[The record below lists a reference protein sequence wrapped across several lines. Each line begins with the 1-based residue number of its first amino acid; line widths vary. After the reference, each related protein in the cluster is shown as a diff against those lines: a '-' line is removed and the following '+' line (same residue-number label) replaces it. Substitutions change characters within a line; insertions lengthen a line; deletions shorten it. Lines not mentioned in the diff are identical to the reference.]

1 MAVDKMSAK
10 DILMRAVECDQ
21 VGRILE
27 AQDLY
32 EEGQRLVMQLVAHQ
46 RDESKKKILC
56 ERIKE
61 YNDRMR
67 QIKERVQ
74 KHVIGGELVSSIPI
88 DEDSVGNSYRNLFG
102 KYLDAEVKEVLLE
115 EPYLYEKYQFQNF
128 VSFLELLAKNCPYL
142 KYVRLVT
149 KTHSKAP
156 ENQIN
161 VIRQITQD
169 LAKRNVT
176 LCTKFVETLHDRKI
190 VVSSGF
196 IIKVGRG
203 LHIFK
208 PLNPFYSLGLC
219 DYDFRRCL
227 QTDVDIWRTKNF
239 IC

>member
-102 KYLDAEVKEVLLE
+102 KYLDAEVKE
-115 EPYLYEKYQFQNF
+115 FQNF